1 MDSLIE
7 HVDFYDD
14 KNGTEKLGQFTNR
27 LLTNNL
33 SSEALLISS
42 LLFSE
47 EDRNQLV
54 CQLLASTGL
63 KQSGSPPYTMML
75 ISMGKIDLIFEDA
88 DYVEESLIPHWHV
101 HCLFILRTMSQEH
114 MSAKLPFA
122 KRFFELLADLL
133 KDKC

>member
-7 HVDFYDD
+7 HADFYDN

-63 KQSGSPPYTMML
+63 K
-75 ISMGKIDLIFEDA
+75 
-88 DYVEESLIPHWHV
+88 
-101 HCLFILRTMSQEH
+101 
-114 MSAKLPFA
+114 
-122 KRFFELLADLL
+122 
-133 KDKC
+133 